1 MYLLIACKRRREREV
16 RSLMDDM
23 GERKKGLCDFEVL
36 SVWVERWNIVSA
48 GWMRASR
55 GFLMLCA
62 CDERESFN

>member
-48 GWMRASR
+48 GWM
-55 GFLMLCA
+55 
-62 CDERESFN
+62 